1 MLVADVM
8 TCKVETVAPGTAI
21 ADIARTM
28 VEKRISAVPVVDP
41 EGRLL
46 GLVSEG
52 DLLQRVETGT
62 EGRRAWW
69 LDLFVAPETRA
80 ETFLKAHGRIAAD
93 VMVKEL
99 VTATADMPLARAAQL
114 MHDRRV
120 KRLPVVEDGRI
131 VGIVA
136 RSDLVRALAA
146 ASRPAAPS
154 GAPGPA
160 PDPASDLAIKDQFE
174 ATARKAGF
182 ATVGAVSA
190 SVEDGVVHLWGLAAN
205 DAERRALEVAAAGI
219 PGVRGVDNHLAV
231 REGLPIGL

>member
-8 TCKVETVAPGTAI
+8 TRKVETVAPGTAI
-21 ADIARTM
+21 AEIARIM

-69 LDLFVAPETRA
+69 LDLFVASESRA

-99 VTATADMPLARAAQL
+99 VTATADTPLARAAQL

-146 ASRPAAPS
+146 APPPGAA
-154 GAPGPA
+154 ATM
-160 PDPASDLAIKDQFE
+160 DDIAIKDRFE

-182 ATVGAVSA
+182 ATVGSVSA
-190 SVEDGVVHLWGLAAN
+190 SVENGVVHLWGLAAN

-219 PGVRGVDNHLAV
+219 PGVRGVENHLAV